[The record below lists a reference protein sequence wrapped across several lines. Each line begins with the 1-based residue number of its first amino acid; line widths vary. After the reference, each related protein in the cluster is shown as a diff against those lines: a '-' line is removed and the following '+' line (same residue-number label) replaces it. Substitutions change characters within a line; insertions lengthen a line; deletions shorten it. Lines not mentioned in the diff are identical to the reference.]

1 VRAVLDTIVLISG
14 LLWRGPPHVLI
25 ERARAGDWTIVSS
38 SVILAEFSSVI
49 RRRKFMRIL
58 ALSRT
63 DLDRTLRELRL
74 LAEIVE
80 PLSPVPAVSRDPA
93 DDVVLAIAVMARSDL
108 IVSGDDDLLSLRVHE
123 GIPIVDPAAAL
134 EWLR

>member
-1 VRAVLDTIVLISG
+1 
-14 LLWRGPPHVLI
+14 
-25 ERARAGDWTIVSS
+25 
-38 SVILAEFSSVI
+38 
-49 RRRKFMRIL
+49 MRIL

-93 DDVVLAIAVMARSDL
+93 DNVVLATAVMARSDL